1 MRVKLIGAG
10 TDKLVFNTPMFIRS
24 LEWSREDAKND
35 MALHKFTE
43 NALKHRGELKMR
55 DYDKPDRERCF

>member
-10 TDKLVFNTPMFIRS
+10 TDKIVMDVPLYIRS

-43 NALKHRGELKMR
+43 NALKQHGTLTMK
-55 DYDKPDRERCF
+55 DYDTSHK